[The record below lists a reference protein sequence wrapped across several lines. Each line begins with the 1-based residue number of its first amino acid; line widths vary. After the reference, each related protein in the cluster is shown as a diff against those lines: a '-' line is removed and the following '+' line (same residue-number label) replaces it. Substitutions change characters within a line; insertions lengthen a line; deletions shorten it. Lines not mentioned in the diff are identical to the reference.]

1 MKATERLA
9 LTDRIGREL
18 QDRYSYREI
27 DEYLAEYQIPAPTD
41 VTVNSKWIYA
51 KAALKNADIG
61 TLVTIADDLGVD
73 LAIKKQNDCPN
84 NWKSTNHFR
93 LFISHIS
100 AEKTK
105 AVRLKNVLEPLG
117 ISGFVAH
124 EDIHP
129 TLEWQGEI
137 ERALHTMEVFVSMH
151 TVGFS
156 KSIWT
161 QQEIGFAVGRNI
173 KIVALRMGE
182 DPTGFI
188 SKRQAL
194 NRGSRTAEEIASE
207 IDRLL
212 LDDPITNARLTQIKA
227 AMAPAEESEI
237 PF

>member
-18 QDRYSYREI
+18 QNRYSYGEI
-27 DEYLAEYQIPAPTD
+27 DEYLAAHQIPAPTD

-51 KAALKNADIG
+51 KTALKNADTK
-61 TLVTIADDLGVD
+61 TLVMIADELEIDTLV
-73 LAIKKQNDCPN
+73 KRQNDYPE
-84 NWKSTNHFR
+84 NWKATNQFR

-105 AVRLKNVLEPLG
+105 AVRLKSVLAPLG
-117 ISGFVAH
+117 ISAFVAH

-129 TLEWQGEI
+129 TLEWQVEI
-137 ERALHTMEVFVSMH
+137 ERALHTMEAFVSMH
-151 TVGFS
+151 TQGFS

-161 QQEIGFAVGRNI
+161 QQEIGFAVGRGT
-173 KIVALRMGE
+173 KIIALRMGE

-188 SKRQAL
+188 SKQQAL
-194 NRGSRTAEEIASE
+194 NSGSRTAEEIASD

-212 LDDPITNARLTQIKA
+212 MADSKTSVRLGEAKA
-227 AMAPAEESEI
+227 VLKSNEEVEI